1 VFWDVHSH
9 VVPSGDDGAKSLDE
23 GIALCRAAAGHGTSV
38 LFATPHVWPSLPLTD
53 EREDAVREA
62 HALLADDAAGFGLD
76 LRLGFELTPTERL
89 LEEDMGRYR
98 LGDFPAVLME
108 VPFRGSL
115 GRAEALAEHIQA
127 SGYVPVIAHP
137 ERSEAVVETPELAGS
152 LAERGWLLQA
162 NATSFLGYHGAAI
175 EHTAW
180 RLALDGVYDL
190 VGSDGHRTARPAIL
204 DDAHRLVE
212 ARMGERA
219 KALFDGSALAA
230 LAAGDGVDLAQGR

>member
-1 VFWDVHSH
+1 MSARTRCGR
-9 VVPSGDDGAKSLDE
+9 PTRSSPTMRPAS
-23 GIALCRAAAGHGTSV
+23 A
-38 LFATPHVWPSLPLTD
+38 
-53 EREDAVREA
+53 
-62 HALLADDAAGFGLD
+62 
-76 LRLGFELTPTERL
+76 PTERL

-98 LGDFPAVLME
+98 LGDLPAVLME

-127 SGYVPVIAHP
+127 SGCVPVIAHP

-180 RLALDGVYDL
+180 RL
-190 VGSDGHRTARPAIL
+190 
-204 DDAHRLVE
+204 
-212 ARMGERA
+212 
-219 KALFDGSALAA
+219 
-230 LAAGDGVDLAQGR
+230 